1 MAAVPRLARLPPTL
15 RRLAHAASGAAGR
28 IYRDRIRPHLPGR
41 PVVYAGLPAATQ
53 VKAGDRWVPSE
64 WVPHDVADAPGYEA
78 ALVAGLREHVRPGD
92 RVVVVGGG
100 AGVTASVAALAAG
113 PSGRVV
119 VFEGSAACADTVART
134 AALNGV
140 EGRMTVRH
148 AVVAA
153 GEHVYGVDLGRP
165 VAPADIPD
173 CDVLELDCEGAEIA
187 VLEGLAVRPRVL
199 LVETHGVYGAPT
211 DRVLAL
217 VERLG
222 YAAADAG
229 LAEPRIAELHRDADV
244 HVVVGLRR
252 GAADR
257 RPLAGGARR

>member
-1 MAAVPRLARLPPTL
+1 MAAAARFARLTPAL
-15 RRLAHAASGAAGR
+15 RRLAGAASGAAGR
-28 IYRDRIRPHLPGR
+28 LYRAGVRPHLPGR
-41 PVVYAGLPAATQ
+41 PVRYAGLPAAPE
-53 VKAGDRWVPSE
+53 VKAGDRWLPPG

-100 AGVTASVAALAAG
+100 AGVTAAVAALAAG

-119 VFEGSAACADTVART
+119 VFEGSAAHADAVART

-140 EGRMTVRH
+140 EDRVTVRH
-148 AVVAA
+148 AVVAG
-153 GEHVYGVDLGRP
+153 GEHVYGADLGQL
-165 VAPADIPD
+165 VGPADLPA
-173 CDVLELDCEGAEIA
+173 CDVLELDCEGAEVA

-222 YAAADAG
+222 YDATDAG

-244 HVVVGLRR
+244 HVVVGVRR
-252 GAADR
+252 G
-257 RPLAGGARR
+257 GA